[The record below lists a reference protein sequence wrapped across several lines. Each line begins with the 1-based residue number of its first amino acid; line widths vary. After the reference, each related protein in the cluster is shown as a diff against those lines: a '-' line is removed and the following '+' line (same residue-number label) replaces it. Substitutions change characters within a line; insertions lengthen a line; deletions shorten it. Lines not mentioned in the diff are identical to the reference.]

1 MLIGTE
7 FIPSL
12 WLGEYGSESD
22 EGNSIVG
29 LVILQVAQGQSEW
42 KSNLYS
48 HVLKQ
53 GKKWMWKWYNKMR
66 RHGKSWADG
75 GIEFELGDG

>member
-53 GKKWMWKWYNKMR
+53 GKK
-66 RHGKSWADG
+66 
-75 GIEFELGDG
+75 